1 VPAALEILKETM
13 SMIYELRVYEAMP
26 GKLPA
31 LNARFENHTRHF
43 FAKHGIQVIGFWTT
57 LIGPSAQDFTYLL
70 AYDSLADREQKWT
83 AFSTDPEW
91 LAIKRESE
99 KEGALWANIRNQLL
113 APTKF
118 SPLQ

>member
-1 VPAALEILKETM
+1 
-13 SMIYELRVYEAMP
+13 MIYELRVYEASP

-31 LNARFENHTRHF
+31 LIARFENHTRHF
-43 FAKHGIQVIGFWTT
+43 FAKHAIQVVGFWTT
-57 LIGPSAQDFTYLL
+57 VIGPSVQDFTYML
-70 AYDSLADREQKWT
+70 AYDNLADREKKWT

-91 LAIKRESE
+91 LAIKRETE
-99 KEGALWANIRNQLL
+99 KDGPLWANIRNQLL